1 MKAIV
6 MAGGEGTRLRP
17 VTSGRPKPMVE
28 LLGKPVLS
36 YTVELLKKYGV
47 NDICF
52 TLKYLPKTIQ
62 DYFGDGSGFGV
73 KIVSRIEEI
82 PMGTAGGVRACRDFI
97 GDEDVLVMS
106 GDAVCDF
113 DLAACMDFHRRH
125 GSDAT
130 LVLYEHPEP
139 TEYGLV
145 VTDNDGKIK
154 NFVEKPRWDMVMTNL
169 INTGIYI
176 LSPEAVE
183 MIPEGKQY
191 DFGKDLFPRMLREE
205 KNLWGVSADGYWCDI
220 GSPEAYR
227 QCCLDVASGRT
238 ELKVDARE
246 SSPGVWAQGEIP
258 KGVKFVPPVYIGSGC
273 TIAPGSTLGP
283 DTVVSGGSA
292 IMRGAEITGSI
303 INGSI
308 ISESAKIKNAVIGR
322 GATVGEYSEIN
333 DGCIIGDYAQI
344 GSRALVETGVR
355 VWSGRAVPDGSVIK
369 KSIIGEVQRERPSL
383 GGGELCGE
391 FVSSITP
398 ELAMAF
404 GGVLGS
410 LGRTGTSW
418 YGGEAA
424 RLMAAALGC
433 GVTGAGGEF
442 YELDCSFEAELACAA
457 KEFALNS
464 AVFIRQDRTRITMSF
479 FGEDGLELD
488 GQLLRKLESAS
499 AGEYPRTNGLSVG
512 GLYRISGA
520 DRAYLANISETVRE
534 YGIKKTDGDI
544 RIAVTGNGAENRMLR
559 RALDSMGAVV
569 TEKRSGLPVFSVC
582 QGGGSLQAWD
592 EEGRELTSD
601 RTLAIT
607 ATAAMRLG
615 EQKLAVGCDAPAA
628 VERLALK
635 YGVQVLRVS
644 RDPDANQLLSKQTF
658 MRDGVFAAVIIS
670 GAMLKEKV
678 KLSELYNEV
687 PRFTTVRRQIDVACS
702 RAKAMRMLA
711 ADHAEMSAEFARGLS
726 METERGRTRIS
737 PSRDGRTL
745 IISGEAQTEEIAG
758 ELCGDIERLV
768 RELRD

>member
-36 YTVELLKKYGV
+36 YTVELLKKFGID
-47 NDICF
+47 DICF

-62 DYFGDGSGFGV
+62 DYFGDGSSFGV
-73 KIVSRIEEI
+73 KIVSRIEET

-113 DLAACMDFHRRH
+113 NLAACMDFHREH
-125 GSDAT
+125 GADAT
-130 LVLYEHPEP
+130 MVLYEHPEP

-145 VTDNDGKIK
+145 VTDKEGRIK

-176 LSPEAVE
+176 LSPETVE

-191 DFGKDLFPRMLREE
+191 DFGKDLFPRMLREG

-227 QCCLDVASGRT
+227 QCCLDVAAGRT
-238 ELKVDARE
+238 ELKVDAE
-246 SSPGVWAQGEIP
+246 ECSDGVWVQGEAP
-258 KGVKFVPPVYIGSGC
+258 KGVKLVPPVYIGSDC
-273 TIAPGSTLGP
+273 SIASGSILGP
-283 DTVVSGGSA
+283 DTVISGGSA
-292 IMRGAEITGSI
+292 VMRGAKITGSV
-303 INGSI
+303 INGSV
-308 ISESAKIKNAVIGR
+308 ISENTAIKNAVIGR
-322 GATVGEYSEIN
+322 GAAIGEYSEIG
-333 DGCIIGDYAQI
+333 DGCVIGDYAQI
-344 GSRALVETGVR
+344 GSRTLVEPGVR
-355 VWSGRAVPDGSVIK
+355 VWSGRIVPDGSIIK
-369 KSIIGEVQRERPSL
+369 NSIVGQVQREKPNL
-383 GGGELCGE
+383 GSGELRGE

-410 LGRTGTSW
+410 LGRTGASW
-418 YGGEAA
+418 CGGEAA

-433 GVTGAGGEF
+433 GVTGAGAEF
-442 YELDCSFEAELACAA
+442 YELDCSFEAELACAS

-464 AVFIRQDRTRITMSF
+464 AVFIRQDRTRIAMSF

-488 GQLLRKLESAS
+488 GQLLRKLESA
-499 AGEYPRTNGLSVG
+499 ATGEYPRTNGLSVG

-520 DRAYLANISETVRE
+520 DRAYLANISETIRE
-534 YGIKKTDGDI
+534 YGIKKFDGNM
-544 RIAVTGNGAENRMLR
+544 RISVTGNGAENRTLR
-559 RALDSMGAVV
+559 RALDSIGVFV
-569 TEKRSGLPVFSVC
+569 TEKRSGLPAFSVC
-582 QGGGSLQAWD
+582 QGGMNLKAWD
-592 EEGRELTSD
+592 EEGRELTPD
-601 RTLAIT
+601 KTLAVT
-607 ATAAMRLG
+607 AAAAMRLG
-615 EQKLAVGCDAPAA
+615 EKQLAAGCDAPAA
-628 VERLALK
+628 VEQMALK
-635 YGVQVLRVS
+635 YGIQVLRVS
-644 RDPDANQLLSKQTF
+644 RDPDANRLLSKQAF
-658 MRDGVFAAVIIS
+658 MRDGIFAAVIIS
-670 GAMLKEKV
+670 CVLLKEKIR
-678 KLSELYNEV
+678 LLELCNEV
-687 PRFTTVRRQIDVACS
+687 PRFATVRRQVDVACS

-711 ADHAEMSAEFARGLS
+711 AGHAEMSAEFARGLS
-726 METERGRTRIS
+726 METDRGRTRIA
-737 PSRDGRTL
+737 PSRDGRAL

-768 RELRD
+768 REIKD